1 MHNVGTPISH
11 SRRTC
16 LLALLQWGAIRL
28 IGIHGFAC
36 LTPAPSMSCL
46 LLFPPI
52 YLQETLSSFYK
63 NHVTSK
69 ISIVQKTIASPIKKP
84 CVSFAVS
91 IFVGVR
97 NRGGQF
103 PIEHN
108 FLLLSKAIWVH
119 PVLLFQHLVLHW
131 ASFCTFWSVFHK
143 HGVFV
148 SQTMLPVFNQ
158 GLSKSKNNRVDF
170 HSSGKETNDKNMVK
184 YFVDTS
190 CLQMLEEKAIVS
202 LCR

>member
-1 MHNVGTPISH
+1 MVLHVLPPLHPCPAFCSFHRSIYRKRYLASIKIMLIQDNAAIS
-11 SRRTC
+11 
-16 LLALLQWGAIRL
+16 
-28 IGIHGFAC
+28 
-36 LTPAPSMSCL
+36 
-46 LLFPPI
+46 
-52 YLQETLSSFYK
+52 K
-63 NHVTSK
+63 
-69 ISIVQKTIASPIKKP
+69 KTIAPPIKKP
-84 CVSFAVS
+84 CVWFAVS

-103 PIEHN
+103 PIEHD

-131 ASFCTFWSVFHK
+131 ASFCIFWSVFHK
-143 HGVFV
+143 HGVLV

-158 GLSKSKNNRVDF
+158 GLSKSKKKPYGLF
-170 HSSGKETNDKNMVK
+170 HSSGKETNNRVK

-190 CLQMLEEKAIVS
+190 CLQMLEEKTIIS